1 MNNKFPKIWLGWIDR
16 VGPPFHATPQ
26 ILMALVVL
34 LATSA
39 NIVIFSEAVY
49 GDGMG
54 NGFQQ
59 PL

>member
-39 NIVIFSEAVY
+39 NIVIFSEAV
-49 GDGMG
+49 
-54 NGFQQ
+54 
-59 PL
+59 